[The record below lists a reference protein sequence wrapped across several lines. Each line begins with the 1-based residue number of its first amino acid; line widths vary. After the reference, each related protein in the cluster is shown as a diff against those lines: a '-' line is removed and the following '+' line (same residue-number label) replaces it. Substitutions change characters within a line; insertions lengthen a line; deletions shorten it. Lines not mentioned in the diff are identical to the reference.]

1 MPSDCNSS
9 SKFTMLRNLAFIL
22 LMMLPAA
29 GEALAQQPEG
39 MSRQR
44 ALADLQQK
52 DAQARIGACAVLAE
66 LGTPA
71 DLPPLMAAL
80 YDSDAQVRQ
89 AAEGAIWQV
98 WGRSGDQATDREFER
113 GLTQMQR
120 RELPAAVETFSRVI
134 GMKPDFAEGWNK
146 RATVYFLLGDDD
158 MSLKDCAEVLKRNPR
173 HFGVLAGYGQIYVRK
188 GDLERALD
196 YYQRALAINPNME
209 GVRNSIVLIEKIL
222 VERRRKFI

>member
-1 MPSDCNSS
+1 
-9 SKFTMLRNLAFIL
+9 MLRKFALIVLAAFL
-22 LMMLPAA
+22 AA
-29 GEALAQQPEG
+29 GQALAQEPEG

-52 DAQARIGACAVLAE
+52 DAQTRAGACAVLAE

-80 YDSDAQVRQ
+80 YDPEARVRQ

-98 WGRSGDQATDREFER
+98 WSRSGDQATDRLFER

-120 RELPAAVETFSRVI
+120 GELPAAVETFSRVI
-134 GMKPDFAEGWNK
+134 GMKPDFTEGWNK
-146 RATVYFLLGDDD
+146 RATVYFLLGDDEL
-158 MSLKDCAEVLKRNPR
+158 SLRDCAEVLKRNPR
-173 HFGVLAGYGQIYVRK
+173 HFGVLSGYGQIYVRK
-188 GDLERALD
+188 GELERALD
-196 YYQRALAINPNME
+196 YYRRALAINPNMN
-209 GVRNSIVLIEKIL
+209 GVRNSIDLIEKIL

>member
-1 MPSDCNSS
+1 MRCGSARWRTC
-9 SKFTMLRNLAFIL
+9 SKRSAT
-22 LMMLPAA
+22 
-29 GEALAQQPEG
+29 
-39 MSRQR
+39 R
-44 ALADLQQK
+44 A
-52 DAQARIGACAVLAE
+52 GACAVLAE

-80 YDSDAQVRQ
+80 YDPTRGRQ

-98 WGRSGDQATDREFER
+98 WGRSGDQATDRVFER
-113 GLTQMQR
+113 GLAQMQS

-146 RATVYFLLGDDD
+146 RATVYFLLGENDL
-158 MSLKDCAEVLKRNPR
+158 SLKDCAEVLKRNPQ
-173 HFGVLAGYGQIYVRK
+173 HFGVLSGYGQIYVRK

-196 YYQRALAINPNME
+196 YFQRALIINPNME
-209 GVRNSIVLIEKIL
+209 GVRSSIELIEKIL

>member
-1 MPSDCNSS
+1 MRR
-9 SKFTMLRNLAFIL
+9 KFAFIFL
-22 LMMLPAA
+22 LAALLAA
-29 GEALAQQPEG
+29 GQALAREPQG

-52 DAQARIGACAVLAE
+52 DAQTRAGACAVLAE

-71 DLPPLMAAL
+71 DLPVLMAAL
-80 YDSDAQVRQ
+80 HDPDGRVRQ

-98 WGRSGDQATDREFER
+98 WGRSGDQATDRLFER
-113 GLTQMQR
+113 GLAQMQS
-120 RELPAAVETFSRVI
+120 RELPDAVETFSQVI

-146 RATVYFLLGDDD
+146 RATVYFLLGEDEL
-158 MSLKDCAEVLKRNPR
+158 SLKDCAEVLKRNPR
-173 HFGVLAGYGQIYVRK
+173 HFGVLSGYGQIYVRK

-196 YYQRALAINPNME
+196 YFRRALDVNPNME
-209 GVRNSIVLIEKIL
+209 GVRNSIALIEKAL

>member
-1 MPSDCNSS
+1 MLGNCKGSS
-9 SKFTMLRNLAFIL
+9 RFAMRRKFAFIL
-22 LMMLPAA
+22 LAA
-29 GEALAQQPEG
+29 LLSAGQALAQEPRG

-52 DAQARIGACAVLAE
+52 DAQTRAGACAVLAE

-71 DLPPLMAAL
+71 DLPLLMAAL
-80 YDSDAQVRQ
+80 YDQDGRVRQ

-98 WGRSGDQATDREFER
+98 WGRSGDQATDRLFER
-113 GLTQMQR
+113 GLAQMQS
-120 RELPAAVETFSRVI
+120 RELPDAVKTFSQVI

-146 RATVYFLLGDDD
+146 RATVYFLLGEDDL
-158 MSLKDCAEVLKRNPR
+158 SLKDCAEVLKRNPQ
-173 HFGVLAGYGQIYVRK
+173 HFGVLSGYGQIYVRK

-196 YYQRALAINPNME
+196 YFRRALNVNPNME
-209 GVRNSIVLIEKIL
+209 GVRNSIGLIEKAL